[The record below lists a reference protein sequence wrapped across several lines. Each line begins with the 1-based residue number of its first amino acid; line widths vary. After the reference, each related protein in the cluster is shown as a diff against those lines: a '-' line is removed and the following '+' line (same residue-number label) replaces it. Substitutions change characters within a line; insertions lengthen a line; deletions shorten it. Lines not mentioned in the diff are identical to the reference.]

1 MFLRRGPAGVAV
13 ASSGL
18 FQRNLHTTV
27 RRGKAHS
34 QNLRSDLQSIARP
47 STIDREIG
55 LDAQAGRVIHA
66 PPLTAGFQVHT
77 RREFPTVEREPIAVS
92 SDWMAEAWWQ

>member
-1 MFLRRGPAGVAV
+1 MFLRRGPADVAV

-55 LDAQAGRVIHA
+55 LKAQARQWLQPCRSLLDFRQTQGENFA
-66 PPLTAGFQVHT
+66 P
-77 RREFPTVEREPIAVS
+77 S
-92 SDWMAEAWWQ
+92 SGN